1 MKLLMANMLLCISTD
16 FICLYISKQK
26 HKIQILFHSS
36 EGMAH
41 GIMRPAGD
49 GQLHLD
55 EEDKRDVFQFAQ
67 NSMTTLVDNNN

>member
-1 MKLLMANMLLCISTD
+1 MFVYFEAN
-16 FICLYISKQK
+16 
-26 HKIQILFHSS
+26 KIQILFHSS